1 MSTDVIKLLSALLLC
16 ATQALAQVPAP
27 APPQSKSIL
36 ITGGT
41 VHVGDG
47 KVIDD
52 GAVGFREGRI
62 DYVGFE
68 YGVKTAY
75 DTVIHVK
82 GEHVYPGFIVPDSPL
97 GLIEIDA
104 MWASSSRN
112 SGPSAPT
119 RVIRA

>member
-47 KVIDD
+47 KVIND
-52 GAVGFREGRI
+52 GLRLPGAGSPQRL
-62 DYVGFE
+62 
-68 YGVKTAY
+68 T
-75 DTVIHVK
+75 
-82 GEHVYPGFIVPDSPL
+82 GELFVSFGTLLPN
-97 GLIEIDA
+97 E
-104 MWASSSRN
+104 
-112 SGPSAPT
+112 
-119 RVIRA
+119 RVAAR